1 MALRQRQHEPESTEM
16 EFRIRAYRRFAMQCP
31 VFYLCEKFIAQGTVW
46 NFSRKGWRVD
56 GEHDVHVGTVLAL
69 CVFLPNQQVPTTIER
84 AIVRW
89 SRGQEFGLETLYMQ
103 PEQSARFKWFV
114 RDLVRDRP
122 QWSGTSEG

>member
-1 MALRQRQHEPESTEM
+1 MAFRLRPDEAESTEM
-16 EFRIRAYRRFAMQCP
+16 DFRIRAYRRFSMQCP

-56 GEHDVHVGTVLAL
+56 GEHDVPVGTVLAL
-69 CVFLPNQQVPTTIER
+69 CVFLPDQRVPMTIER

-103 PEQSARFKWFV
+103 PEQNVRFKCFV
-114 RDLVRDRP
+114 KDLVRVV
-122 QWSGTSEG
+122 QQ